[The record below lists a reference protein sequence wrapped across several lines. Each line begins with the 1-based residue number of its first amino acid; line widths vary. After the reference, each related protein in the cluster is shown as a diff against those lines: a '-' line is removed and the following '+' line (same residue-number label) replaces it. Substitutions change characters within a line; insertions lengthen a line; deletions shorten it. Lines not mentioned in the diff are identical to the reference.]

1 VVHQE
6 PPDHLEQVV
15 LQEHQVHQ
23 DLLEHLVHQDH
34 LDHLELL
41 GLLELPE
48 LLDRM
53 VFQPDKY
60 TTLTKVKIQM
70 FQVIK

>member
-1 VVHQE
+1 V
-6 PPDHLEQVV
+6 LKEQMDLVV
-15 LQEHQVHQ
+15 LQELQ
-23 DLLEHLVHQDH
+23 
-34 LDHLELL
+34 ELL

-48 LLDRM
+48 LLVRM
-53 VFQPDKY
+53 VFLLDKY